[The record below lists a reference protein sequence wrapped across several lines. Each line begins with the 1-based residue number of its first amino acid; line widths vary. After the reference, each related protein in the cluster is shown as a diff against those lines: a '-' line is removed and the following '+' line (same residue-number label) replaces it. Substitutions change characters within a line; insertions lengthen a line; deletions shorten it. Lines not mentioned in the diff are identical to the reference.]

1 MDEAKRKAARRVT
14 ARRDGRTERDGI
26 RPEGPERGEEWF
38 EDGEAP
44 PAERRSALESR
55 STGPRISCARSHAI
69 SRSARGGRSFPWP
82 PAPSLW
88 IGRAIEGRFY
98 RGRANGDFH
107 LIMGPRTWNYFY
119 YGSPSGP
126 LAGLPPE
133 EARRMIEALMFAH
146 KRRLPRETLAAVMRA
161 DLPEGKD
168 IIVLTSELVG
178 EQLELPGRMRR
189 KGEGA

>member
-44 PAERRSALESR
+44 PCRAEKRPGIALY
-55 STGPRISCARSHAI
+55 GPEDLVRAIARYLEERAWWTFIPVAPGAI
-69 SRSARGGRSFPWP
+69 
-82 PAPSLW
+82 LW